1 MDYWF
6 APDPG
11 PDHHDATTMMAA
23 VCQYDWYSS
32 ARADDLCCEYESFLF
47 DMSLDPHERTN
58 LWLSDDHQ
66 DVRAAM
72 IARAEELVTLPQ
84 NNYGDIVYEFY
95 RQPPHDA
102 EKAFVAAGDYVSPWG
117 CRTIK

>member
-1 MDYWF
+1 MEHTVRHANFRDSGRST
-6 APDPG
+6 AVTVG
-11 PDHHDATTMMAA
+11 TGRSLTTAIGITRGRGAA
-23 VCQYDWYSS
+23 Y
-32 ARADDLCCEYESFLF
+32 
-47 DMSLDPHERTN
+47 

-72 IARAEELVTLPQ
+72 VARAEELVTLPQ